1 MCFTNIEKIEMVK
14 QPIYFNSIIKREI
27 LPLVSFQN
35 IYALPQWV
43 TYLIPHYVAFAK
55 QIINK

>member
-14 QPIYFNSIIKREI
+14 QPIYIDSNKKGIF
-27 LPLVSFQN
+27 PLVSFQN

-43 TYLIPHYVAFAK
+43 TYLIPHYIAFAK